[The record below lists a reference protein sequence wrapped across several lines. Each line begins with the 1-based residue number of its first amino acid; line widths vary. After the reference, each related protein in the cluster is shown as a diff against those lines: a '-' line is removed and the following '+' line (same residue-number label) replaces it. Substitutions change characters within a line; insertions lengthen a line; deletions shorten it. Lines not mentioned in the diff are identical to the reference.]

1 MTEPTRVEPA
11 QSEIT
16 AGEIA
21 AVCAQYDLGVVEQVR
36 PLPRRAGGSSR
47 SGKAVL
53 LTRGGAYLLKRRPPQ
68 ADPRRVALSHQV
80 QIHLQ
85 AAGFPVPPLVGTRAD
100 NNSMVQIADRVY
112 EVFRFIDGEPYD
124 GSDAA
129 TAAAGAALARYH
141 RCMLPLVP
149 AWEAPTSS
157 YHASPALLTRFEPA
171 VRRATDSPD
180 DRAAARDLSRLYAA
194 AAREADRLGVAAMPR
209 QLVHGDWHP
218 GNLLFNTTAAAAPA
232 AVAAVVDHD
241 AVASWPRI
249 LDLAY
254 GALHFSLP
262 RASLAPA
269 SKRPLTR
276 RDSPDLHRL
285 AAFCRGY
292 HDESAAP
299 ITAAEAAAL
308 PWLMI
313 EAMVAD
319 ASAAW
324 AGLSSPSP
332 HVGSAGESDAA
343 GFLGLIARKADWLA
357 RNAAAV
363 ATIARRGTLPPLPAG
378 SPARG
383 R

>member
-1 MTEPTRVEPA
+1 VEPA

-16 AGEIA
+16 AGEAA

-47 SGKAVL
+47 SGKAIL
-53 LTRGGAYLLKRRPPQ
+53 ATRDGAYLLKRRPPH

-80 QIHLQ
+80 QLHLQ

-112 EVFRFIDGEPYD
+112 EVFRFIRGEPYD
-124 GSDAA
+124 GSGAA

-141 RCMLPLVP
+141 RCLLSLAP
-149 AWEAPTSS
+149 AWDPPTSS

-194 AAREADRLGVAAMPR
+194 AAREADRLGVASMPR

-218 GNLLFNTTAAAAPA
+218 GNILFHPGAAPP

-241 AVASWPRI
+241 AVALWPRI

-262 RASLAPA
+262 RATLAHA
-269 SKRPLTR
+269 SERPLTR
-276 RDSPDLHRL
+276 RDSPDLLRL

-299 ITAAEAAAL
+299 ISAAEAAAL

-324 AGLSSPSP
+324 AGLGSPSP
-332 HVGSAGESDAA
+332 HVGSAGESDSA

-357 RNAAAV
+357 RHAAAV
-363 ATIARRGTLPPLPAG
+363 ATIARRGTLHPLPAG
-378 SPARG
+378 APARG